1 MALPE
6 RLVTIRTYDSPDLAA
21 GDHQALL
28 DEGFDAYLSAS
39 HFRPG
44 GTSEL
49 RVPESQADAA
59 RELLPPPLPTLH
71 DLTRASADCRACG
84 NAVVRVT
91 PAIAQYL
98 FYAGLVLAGFSLLR
112 GDVRA
117 AVVLV
122 MTAAALSAFIRQAGG
137 RLVCERC
144 GTEWRRQS
152 LDDSEDRL

>member
-6 RLVTIRTYDSPDLAA
+6 RLVTIRTYDSPELAA

-49 RVPESQADAA
+49 RVPESQVDAA
-59 RELLPPPLPTLH
+59 RELLPPALPTLH
-71 DLTRASADCRACG
+71 DLTRPRADCHTCG
-84 NAVVRVT
+84 GAVVRVS
-91 PAIAQYL
+91 PAIARYL
-98 FYAGLVLAGFSLLR
+98 FYAGLVLAGSSFLR

-122 MTAAALSAFIRQAGG
+122 ITAAVLATFVRQASG

-144 GTEWRRQS
+144 GTEWRRRS
-152 LDDSEDRL
+152 LDDSEEQS